1 MCVPL
6 PTADWLQATWLQRH
20 LNSLHLGFNDT
31 CPQRYLTTTTFGQSL
46 TSRSQTCLI
55 ATFGNEMA
63 RWPASDRFFASW
75 THCKG
80 KNLWSVRT
88 NDEWSSTRW
97 AGSLAVRRLVI
108 CTKMNK
114 METIPAE
121 NKTLSFHLSQR
132 KLFQILRN
140 FRSEKCKI
148 LVKFK

>member
-1 MCVPL
+1 MRSSSNCWL
-6 PTADWLQATWLQRH
+6 TASYLTTATFKQPSPWLQRH
-20 LNSLHLGFNDT
+20 LPIKILDHNDIWSIVDLEISNLSH
-31 CPQRYLTTTTFGQSL
+31 CNLWEWDGSL
-46 TSRSQTCLI
+46 TCV
-55 ATFGNEMA
+55 
-63 RWPASDRFFASW
+63 WPFLRELDSLQGKILW
-75 THCKG
+75 T
-80 KNLWSVRT
+80 VRT

-121 NKTLSFHLSQR
+121 NKTPPFPLSQR
-132 KLFQILRN
+132 KLSQILRN